1 MSIYCYFGGQAQNFY
16 TDINDME
23 ESSAYIISG
32 TIGSRSIAA
41 NSSEMVNK
49 SSSILA
55 FFLLKAQNPEEFVD
69 MSVFLA
75 VLQ

>member
-1 MSIYCYFGGQAQNFY
+1 MSIYYYFGVKHSIF
-16 TDINDME
+16 TLTSMITE

-32 TIGSRSIAA
+32 TLCSRSIAA

-55 FFLLKAQNPEEFVD
+55 FFLLKAQNPEEFIECC
-69 MSVFLA
+69 VFFF
-75 VLQ
+75 